1 MPSTPTDV
9 TAFFAAHF
17 PHALDFGFVIDTLSA
32 DGATGSL
39 AGRPAPL
46 RPGDT
51 VRGPTLMTLA
61 DTAMYAALI
70 AGEGPER
77 GGRAVTS
84 SLEMHFLHRPRAR
97 RIEARCRLLKVG
109 RRLAVGA
116 VELFADDRVA
126 PVAFCTVTYG
136 FPEPG

>member
-1 MPSTPTDV
+1 MSTPADV

-17 PHALDFGFVIDTLSA
+17 PHALDFGFAVDALPAGGAVLS
-32 DGATGSL
+32 L
-39 AGRPAPL
+39 QVRPDHL

-51 VRGPTLMTLA
+51 VSGPTLMTLA
-61 DTAMYAALI
+61 DTAMYVALI
-70 AGEGPER
+70 ASEGPDR

-84 SLEMHFLHRPRAR
+84 SLEAHFLRRPRAAPLT
-97 RIEARCRLLKVG
+97 ARCRLLKVG

-116 VELFADDRVA
+116 VELTVGDDPD

-136 FPEPG
+136 FPEP